1 MLRYAG
7 YLLICLALGKLWLED
22 RTYRAG
28 VGGYVAVREKD
39 RAIKACASAAS
50 AKKQLAAYIQFE
62 SAEDVSVVIGNPQL
76 KVSLWDL
83 GNAAWSDRYSRPY
96 LLVVARS
103 KPYEVSCAFDLETS
117 AATLSQLG

>member
-22 RTYRAG
+22 RTYRQG
-28 VGGYVAVREKD
+28 VGGYVAVRDRD

-50 AKKQLAAYIQFE
+50 GKKQLAAYIQFE

-76 KVSLWDL
+76 KVSLWDI
-83 GNAAWSDRYSRPY
+83 GNAAWSDRYQRPY
-96 LLVVARS
+96 LFVVARK
-103 KPYEVSCAFDLETS
+103 KPYEVSCAFDLETA